1 MIKIFKNIIHKKKI
15 NHSFFP
21 NKSSYNLHFNKYI
34 KKNNNNKNI
43 IINTDKLIFNK
54 PYFENEST
62 DAYKI
67 IYKSFINNED
77 FLNYSYTTFSLSIA
91 LNNIRN
97 NKDIRKLDKNIN
109 IHNVEIIDDWFE
121 YGIINTNNSIFGI
134 NNKNHLINELI
145 IGMIGPEFKIL
156 WDKKP
161 IKQKVL
167 IKYYSENYVDIL
179 EWERYVSFKNQNWYV
194 SNINYII

>member
-1 MIKIFKNIIHKKKI
+1 MIKIFKNIIHNKKI

-21 NKSSYNLHFNKYI
+21 NKYTSNLHFNKYI
-34 KKNNNNKNI
+34 KKNNYKDI
-43 IINTDKLIFNK
+43 IFDTNKLIFNK
-54 PYFENEST
+54 HHFENESI

-67 IYKSFINNED
+67 IYKSFINNQD
-77 FLNYSYTTFSLSIA
+77 FLNYLYTTSPLSIA

-97 NKDIRKLDKNIN
+97 NKDIEKLDKDIN
-109 IHNVEIIDDWFE
+109 IHNVEIIDNWFE
-121 YGIINTNNSIFGI
+121 YGLIDTNNSIFGI

-145 IGMIGPEFKIL
+145 IGIVGPEFKIL

-179 EWERYVSFKNQNWYV
+179 EWERYVSFKNQDWYV
-194 SNINYII
+194 SNINNII